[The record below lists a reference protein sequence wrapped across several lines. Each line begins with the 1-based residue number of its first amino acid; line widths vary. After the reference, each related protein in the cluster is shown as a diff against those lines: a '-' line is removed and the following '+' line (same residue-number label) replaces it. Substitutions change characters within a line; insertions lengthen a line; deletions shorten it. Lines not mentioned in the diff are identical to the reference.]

1 LENDLKEKA
10 EEIVVL
16 TSKKDGLISD
26 ITTVKEEIATMSEQN
41 IESNVQALQIL

>member
-1 LENDLKEKA
+1 MGDEKDEVLYTISGLENDLKEKA

-26 ITTVKEEIATMSEQN
+26 IHLTF
-41 IESNVQALQIL
+41 